1 MSALEIL
8 KKEDGYWLSID
19 GKTKALIHIDSK
31 SPMVIRAIE
40 EVAETNEFTR
50 LNDRV
55 NELEEDWGVENA
67 KTERLQKAVDSAHIE
82 ADMLLEITAQLRNR
96 IAELEENAKLFIK
109 YIKNGENQKSHLQML
124 VLESCLTKSPEPP
137 KEAK

>member
-1 MSALEIL
+1 MSALDELINKWV
-8 KKEDGYWLSID
+8 KKNHPEAMPGLEVCLYEAS
-19 GKTKALIHIDSK
+19 LIEGLDW
-31 SPMVIRAIE
+31 AAE
-40 EVAETNEFTR
+40 EGA
-50 LNDRV
+50 
-55 NELEEDWGVENA
+55 
-67 KTERLQKAVDSAHIE
+67 
-82 ADMLLEITAQLRNR
+82 ADLAQLRNR

>member
-1 MSALEIL
+1 MSALDRLLEFSCHCGDCDECEL
-8 KKEDGYWLSID
+8 
-19 GKTKALIHIDSK
+19 
-31 SPMVIRAIE
+31 
-40 EVAETNEFTR
+40 NEAG
-50 LNDRV
+50 
-55 NELEEDWGVENA
+55 LEE
-67 KTERLQKAVDSAHIE
+67 L
-82 ADMLLEITAQLRNR
+82 AQLRNR